1 MNPVCHVRTPGF
13 FNPTYRKRLMRNDST
28 ASIIAL
34 FVLAAL
40 AALLWIS
47 RALGA
52 SFSSVCTAAVPL
64 VFSAVILFAAWR
76 FLDNFALPL
85 FAGFFVLGWPS
96 VWPVLD
102 SIASGGRDTDSFF
115 RPGGDPLVN
124 SAWVE
129 WGGEFLFI
137 ALLVLAIYVH
147 RRRRSW

>member
-1 MNPVCHVRTPGF
+1 
-13 FNPTYRKRLMRNDST
+13 MRNDSA

-34 FVLAAL
+34 LVLASL

-64 VFSAVILFAAWR
+64 IFSAVILFAAWR
-76 FLDNFALPL
+76 FLDDFALPL
-85 FAGFFVLGWPS
+85 FAGFLVLGWPS

-102 SIASGGRDTDSFF
+102 SIANGGRDTDSFF
-115 RPGGDPLVN
+115 RPNAGLMN

-129 WGGEFLFI
+129 WGVELLFVG
-137 ALLVLAIYVH
+137 LLALAIYVR